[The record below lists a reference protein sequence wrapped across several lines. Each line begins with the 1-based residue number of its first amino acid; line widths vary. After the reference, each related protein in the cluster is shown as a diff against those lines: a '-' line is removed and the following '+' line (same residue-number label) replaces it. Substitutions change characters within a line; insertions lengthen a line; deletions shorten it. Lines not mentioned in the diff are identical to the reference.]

1 MSYMADNNCGRW
13 LGSLTWKGRPGGP
26 GRQLLPFLDRLQR
39 GGCGAEEGQDGR
51 EGDAAAR

>member
-1 MSYMADNNCGRW
+1 MADNNCGRW